1 MIRITT
7 KNNEEY
13 FSSDFTGLDDA
24 LGYIS
29 NLKPSDSF
37 YVDDYF
43 DKRAKIKKSEIK
55 TIGLPAE
62 EEFVDDGDV
71 DRKLKAWSTID
82 VMDANPDLMRIN
94 AFRKSNKIINLSDYQ
109 NHMTLK

>member
-7 KNNEEY
+7 KSNEEY
-13 FSSDFTGLDDA
+13 FSSDFTSLDDA

-55 TIGLPAE
+55 AIGLPAE
-62 EEFVDDGDV
+62 EEVVNGGDI
-71 DRKLKAWSTID
+71 DRKLKAWPTVDTID
-82 VMDANPDLMRIN
+82 VNPNLIHIN
-94 AFRKSNKIINLSDYQ
+94 ALRKSNKIINLSDYQ

>member
-37 YVDDYF
+37 YAI
-43 DKRAKIKKSEIK
+43 RTNSEEKEQRIPPH
-55 TIGLPAE
+55 L
-62 EEFVDDGDV
+62 
-71 DRKLKAWSTID
+71 
-82 VMDANPDLMRIN
+82 LMRG
-94 AFRKSNKIINLSDYQ
+94 
-109 NHMTLK
+109 